1 MYHYISNLYQ
11 IEMIMIS
18 LSSFEITCKV
28 FPRHYGNY
36 QVGRE
41 KEHGHCGQIC
51 RTAPSSGVEDP
62 EIPSPSFQAT
72 FLRSEH
78 CDLHEEAAAG
88 PSWEHPGYYWICG
101 RSCGPPGRNV
111 HWYCSYQDFSAVQSY
126 PLVHCSGIA
135 ENCPYAAYGGRVTF
149 E

>member
-51 RTAPSSGVEDP
+51 QTAPSSGVEDL

-88 PSWEHPGYYWICG
+88 PSWEHPGYYWI
-101 RSCGPPGRNV
+101 CGPPGRNV